1 MNKSITSLQNPYIKD
16 VKALSFQKGPMQ
28 ERFFLVEG
36 HHLVEEAFKKGF
48 LVDVLT
54 TTFHVSFD
62 ESITQ
67 YMVPYYILESISSL
81 KTPQAIIGVC
91 KKKQDNVLDLKKPV
105 IYLDKINDPGNLGTI
120 VRTSIALGFIQ
131 CVLSKGS
138 VNPYHPKVISSTQG
152 AIFSLHI
159 VIDEEDSIL
168 PFLKSKGY
176 HLVATALDNK
186 AVLLNSFTFNPLTV
200 LIMGNESHG
209 VSQTHLEI
217 CDQLL
222 MIPIQNIESLN
233 VAIAFG
239 IIAFEIN
246 KQLKL

>member
-16 VKALSFQKGPMQ
+16 IKALSFQKGPMQ
-28 ERFFLVEG
+28 EHFFIVEG
-36 HHLVEEAFKKGF
+36 HHLVEEAYKKGF
-48 LVDVLT
+48 LVDVLAT
-54 TTFHVSFD
+54 SFHVSFD
-62 ESITQ
+62 DSITQ
-67 YMVPYYILESISSL
+67 YIVPYYILESISNL
-81 KTPQAIIGVC
+81 KTPQEIIGVC
-91 KKKQDNVLDLKKPV
+91 KKKQDSALDLKKPI
-105 IYLDKINDPGNLGTI
+105 IYLDKISDPGNVGTI
-120 VRTSIALGFIQ
+120 IRTAIALGFIQ

-152 AIFSLHI
+152 AIFGLHI
-159 VIDEEDSIL
+159 VIDEEDTIL
-168 PFLKSKGY
+168 TFLKIKGY
-176 HLVATALDNK
+176 HLVATTLHKK
-186 AVLLNSFTFNPLTV
+186 AVLLNSFTFHPLTV

-217 CDQLL
+217 CDQFLI
-222 MIPIQNIESLN
+222 IPIQNIESLN